1 MDRSIISS
9 SRNTEYQAPIFCLNN
24 NLPACDLLIIRW
36 QDMTQF
42 SFGSGFGLYSNT
54 PCPLLYDAARTKV
67 TNAGTVRQ
75 QMPPLTKRSPEV
87 PSRPDH
93 DKRIQKYCL
102 GHGCANGTPMYTP
115 KGTKKL
121 LGCLH
126 KGHQVEVCPNSWRQS
141 NESTESRRTGARIYR
156 LL

>member
-1 MDRSIISS
+1 MASRNCVDRSIISS
-9 SRNTEYQAPIFCLNN
+9 SRNTDT
-24 NLPACDLLIIRW
+24 LPACDLLVIRW

-54 PCPLLYDAARTKV
+54 PCSLLYDGARTKV

-126 KGHQVEVCPNSWRQS
+126 KGHQVHFTQGSPSGS
-141 NESTESRRTGARIYR
+141 LSS
-156 LL
+156 LLAAVQ